1 MSEEKKPQQIIG
13 YYTTNKNNAEDAKY
27 TEDLQ
32 SIRKTNSK
40 SYKNKTSY
48 HLK

>member
-1 MSEEKKPQQIIG
+1 MNEQKEIIG
-13 YYTTNKNNAEDAKY
+13 FYATNKTNPEDTKY

-32 SIRKTNSK
+32 PLKKTNSK

-48 HLK
+48 PLK